1 MNEKIICD
9 NCGQENP
16 INYLQCINCNENMK
30 NYDYYKKDFK
40 KYYKLFSNQ
49 SLEIL
54 KQIPLTDTAYDSI
67 LNSIIEIGSENL
79 PAIPEPPSIPVLM
92 KITKPYARVQYDQE
106 NKHPEYLSYYSFN
119 RIFINRNTP
128 QNMISGAI
136 IHEFGHHLFNEII
149 KQSIM
154 HLLNVEKNLYIESFA
169 WYLTLQNEYLQIAN
183 EYVSHRVQEYFTPEQ
198 FNGYTSLIQLLNDH
212 SNLEEEKIQT
222 ALNFGNVISED
233 IIFIMEHFITR
244 SNPAN
249 PLNIQNNNL
258 PYNIM
263 KVNEQTKLNAIYTI
277 IYKTFELFCKNKR
290 DMLPILD
297 DLNNSYIYYNV

>member
-1 MNEKIICD
+1 
-9 NCGQENP
+9 
-16 INYLQCINCNENMK
+16 
-30 NYDYYKKDFK
+30 
-40 KYYKLFSNQ
+40 
-49 SLEIL
+49 
-54 KQIPLTDTAYDSI
+54 
-67 LNSIIEIGSENL
+67 
-79 PAIPEPPSIPVLM
+79 
-92 KITKPYARVQYDQE
+92 QE

-233 IIFIMEHFITR
+233 VIFIMEHFITR

-249 PLNIQNNNL
+249 PLSIQNNNL

-263 KVNEQTKLNAIYTI
+263 KVNEQTKLNAIYTV
-277 IYKTFELFCKNKR
+277 IYKTFELFCKHKR

>member
-1 MNEKIICD
+1 
-9 NCGQENP
+9 
-16 INYLQCINCNENMK
+16 
-30 NYDYYKKDFK
+30 
-40 KYYKLFSNQ
+40 
-49 SLEIL
+49 
-54 KQIPLTDTAYDSI
+54 
-67 LNSIIEIGSENL
+67 
-79 PAIPEPPSIPVLM
+79 
-92 KITKPYARVQYDQE
+92 
-106 NKHPEYLSYYSFN
+106 
-119 RIFINRNTP
+119 
-128 QNMISGAI
+128 
-136 IHEFGHHLFNEII
+136 
-149 KQSIM
+149 
-154 HLLNVEKNLYIESFA
+154 
-169 WYLTLQNEYLQIAN
+169 LTLQNEYLQIAN

-198 FNGYTSLIQLLNDH
+198 FNGYTSLIQLLNNH

-233 IIFIMEHFITR
+233 VIFIMEHFITR